1 MHIYTYVYIG
11 LYIYVYIYIY
21 RYIHTY
27 IHTHMYTCIYI
38 HLYIFI
44 YIYIYGTW
52 ASVSKRSS
60 AVARTISN
68 ADSAHA
74 LSIFAKSDNH
84 THE

>member
-1 MHIYTYVYIG
+1 MCI
-11 LYIYVYIYIY
+11 YIYIDI
-21 RYIHTY
+21 YIHTY
-27 IHTHMYTCIYI
+27 IHICIHVYICIYI